1 MRLKITLEDI
11 ENGIACDAA
20 NCPISLA
27 GMRQFEVDRCDVVPG
42 MPIVIDGDSVEVTK
56 ILLNG
61 VEVYYTISE
70 FATNFD
76 LDRTARP
83 CSIEIFEINP
93 RTDAWGRKINE

>member
-1 MRLKITLEDI
+1 MSNTFNFAIKSLQDKKIIRVKKGYVKLIAKDI
-11 ENGIACDAA
+11 RAKNLNDEENKI
-20 NCPISLA
+20 
-27 GMRQFEVDRCDVVPG
+27 
-42 MPIVIDGDSVEVTK
+42 VTK
-56 ILLNG
+56 ILLNE